1 MTSRPLTTLATIS
14 LLASAY
20 GLAGCGDSDADDGS
34 SGSGASGSGASG
46 SGASG
51 TGGSGG
57 SGSGASGSGGDGTG
71 ASGTGGGANCENE
84 LSVTQVATSI
94 TGTAPLFA
102 TAATNGDTVIS
113 WASAGQVRVARADAT
128 GALVGAEVA
137 TPGDHVHGLAMNGD
151 SYGLLVANGADELHL
166 VELDAAGATTV
177 DTMLTGNSDHDV
189 VGSEWYAYS
198 SNFAA
203 DGGRLLFSGSQYIAY
218 FQIFRRWP
226 DMIAHTG
233 DTLRFLDASGSPQ
246 GGGWDWGCSHSL
258 DVRLALSGGDLAP
271 VCLSDCYAQKAILFE
286 DSKLISSE
294 PSGNCGGSSSAA
306 LGGLVAQGGSFW
318 LTYISPEGRSSKDV
332 GLAKLA
338 IDGSLQDTIWLT
350 DDAVDDSGA
359 HLVAFEEGLLAAWK
373 SEGLHYLAK
382 LDASGAMVGAPVE
395 VTASFRDKDD
405 FWSYP
410 NGDAGWVVEDGGSF
424 SVYRY
429 RACN

>member
-1 MTSRPLTTLATIS
+1 MTSRPLTTLGALS
-14 LLASAY
+14 LLISAH
-20 GLAGCGDSDADDGS
+20 GLVGCGDSDADNGS

-51 TGGSGG
+51 SGGGGTGANGSGG
-57 SGSGASGSGGDGTG
+57 GGTG

-84 LSVTQVATSI
+84 LTVVQVSTSI
-94 TGTAPLFA
+94 TGTAPVFA
-102 TAATNGDTVIS
+102 TAAANGDTVIS
-113 WASAGQVRVARADAT
+113 WASAGQVRVARADAA
-128 GALVGAEVA
+128 GALVGSEVA

-151 SYGLLVANGADELHL
+151 NYGLLVANGADELHL
-166 VELDAAGATTV
+166 VELDAAGNTTV

-198 SNFAA
+198 QNFAA
-203 DGGRLLFSGSQYIAY
+203 DGGRLLFSGTQYIAY

-226 DMIAHTG
+226 DLIAHTG
-233 DTLRFLDASGSPQ
+233 DTLRFLDPSGNPE

-258 DVRLALSGGDLAP
+258 DVRLALSGNDLAP
-271 VCLSDCYAQKAILFE
+271 VCLSDCFAQKAILFA
-286 DSKLISSE
+286 DSKQISAE

-306 LGGLVAQGGSFW
+306 LGGLVAMGGNFW
-318 LTYISPEGRSSKDV
+318 LTYISLEGRSSKDV

-338 IDGSLQDTIWLT
+338 IDGTLEETIWLT

-359 HLVAFEEGLLAAWK
+359 HLTAFEDGLLAAWK
-373 SEGLHYLAK
+373 SGGAHYIAK
-382 LDASGAMVGAPVE
+382 LDASGAMVGAPFE
-395 VTASFRDKDD
+395 VTTSFRDKDD

-410 NGDAGWVVEDGGSF
+410 NGDTGWIIEDGGSY

-429 RACN
+429 SACN